1 MSESTGDSVS
11 RRRTGKFRSQR
22 RLACTV
28 ESSREGGRERF
39 GEMAIV
45 LFIGGHS
52 CGAVAD
58 DGISRHRR
66 LVSMMAPSTCN

>member
-1 MSESTGDSVS
+1 MGESTGGSVS
-11 RRRTGKFRSQR
+11 RRRTGQLGCQG
-22 RLACTV
+22 RLARTV
-28 ESSREGGRERF
+28 ESSGEGGRERF

-58 DGISRHRR
+58 DGIARHRE
-66 LVSMMAPSTCN
+66 LVSMMAPSACK